1 MTKVVS
7 QSLFPNKR
15 CSISCPS
22 VLAQKTAKYEKL
34 FFRFVSL
41 ILRSNR
47 WFYNL
52 FLKRC
57 SKACICGNKPNQT
70 KNRRSYFCLAVL
82 ITWCRTAFSQPLDKR
97 CSKASFSVLSQIYAK
112 MWKATF
118 TKFFLILETKRLFH
132 NLLINGVQ
140 KPVSRY

>member
-1 MTKVVS
+1 MQIFITVSFLKKKLHRIVQIYYFLGAVTKVVS

-47 WFYNL
+47 
-52 FLKRC
+52 
-57 SKACICGNKPNQT
+57 
-70 KNRRSYFCLAVL
+70 
-82 ITWCRTAFSQPLDKR
+82 
-97 CSKASFSVLSQIYAK
+97 
-112 MWKATF
+112 
-118 TKFFLILETKRLFH
+118 
-132 NLLINGVQ
+132 
-140 KPVSRY
+140 